1 MAALVVLALPIFW
14 LANQETTGTHYE
26 ESTPKADEVVSRVD
40 LSGNEIKPKTD
51 EPPLVLQS
59 TETPQFPDQ
68 ANLAQTLEG
77 TEIDGGLKTD
87 ATGQLIL
94 DQEVRDFFD
103 YFLST
108 ADEEKFTY
116 RRGQEKLGFSEGKHF
131 DITSGYIFTLL
142 KFPGIQRKEA
152 QQEVVVRND
161 AGKVVRKSRK
171 VKRISNDVCKRSYTV
186 GKTYR
191 LLAVSEGEHI
201 FRNNS
206 SWTREVSDEE
216 YD

>member
-1 MAALVVLALPIFW
+1 MLLRKFLFISLLIFSSGVYGSGSCQPN
-14 LANQETTGTHYE
+14 LDADFDFIAFVTILGESQEYE
-26 ESTPKADEVVSRVD
+26 DAYDARV
-40 LSGNEIKPKTD
+40 
-51 EPPLVLQS
+51 
-59 TETPQFPDQ
+59 
-68 ANLAQTLEG
+68 
-77 TEIDGGLKTD
+77 
-87 ATGQLIL
+87 
-94 DQEVRDFFD
+94 
-103 YFLST
+103 
-108 ADEEKFTY
+108 EKFTY
-116 RRGQEKLGFSEGKHF
+116 RRGQEKLGFSESKHF

-191 LLAVSEGEHI
+191 LPAVSEGEHI
-201 FRNNS
+201 FRSNS